1 MPRLLSYAITA
12 SLLSGCAQTATATRL
27 PGADAATPIDAP
39 VDAPVPVDVPR
50 PAVDAG
56 VSALS
61 DDCRPGTWCWERPR
75 PTGEVAV
82 AAAVTSPDRAVFIT
96 EGGTLA
102 AWDGARWS
110 TRQLTLPGQ
119 PTGLLLG
126 ADGELVVTV
135 VDRVAQR
142 ERWVV
147 ELRGDAQG
155 TVPLA
160 GEGYVSRP
168 TASGSTVWALGTR
181 EVFRRRGATWE
192 TIPGPAGS
200 PVLSGLHVVGPDEV
214 IALESWGSGSGT
226 GVLHRYRAGAWEV
239 VVDFRS
245 IELRVEGPIV
255 AHGGALWMRTF
266 DTNTM
271 EAGVIRVAGAEVES
285 VVTPRGLGSISLHGV
300 GDGLWLLD
308 GTRAWRRE
316 GDGWTPLEGFPGQQ
330 YGVIEG
336 VGEDVAWVW
345 SNGIHR
351 WRAGA
356 WERLGEGDQPTG
368 NFWDVS
374 GQPLLVSQRPAGF
387 LGLTGGSHPG
397 WALAIS
403 DARGPFV
410 GDSPPVDGVGY
421 VAITAGVIQ
430 VPVAAIASINSPALR
445 WPVSVMGGRVAIGG
459 SAAGVWAWVG
469 AEGFTSLAGRPW
481 TAVAGPTFADV
492 PRAEGYNVDAVHY
505 TADARLFLAA
515 SMVTGDKQV
524 RRRVFVREGEA
535 WRQVVAEM
543 GVFGRTESAF
553 VVGDRAGEVFIG
565 LSGLYRY
572 DGTTATLLTPDLD
585 VQGLSRRADGG
596 AVALTPTAVVSYSAA
611 GVRVGQVALPP
622 VRAYFTR
629 VHQTAAGVVR
639 VANPSGWVM
648 RYTP

>member
-1 MPRLLSYAITA
+1 MSRLLSYAITA

-39 VDAPVPVDVPR
+39 VPVPVDAPR
-50 PAVDAG
+50 PVIDAG
-56 VSALS
+56 VSPLG
-61 DDCRPGTWCWERPR
+61 DDCRSGTWCWERPR

-82 AAAVTSPDRAVFIT
+82 AASVTSPDRAVFIT

-126 ADGELVVTV
+126 ADGELLVTV
-135 VDRVAQR
+135 VDPVAQR

-147 ELRGDAQG
+147 ELRGGAQR
-155 TVPLA
+155 VIPLA

-168 TASGSTVWALGTR
+168 TASGATVWALGTR
-181 EVFRRRGATWE
+181 ELFRRRGATWE

-226 GVLHRYRAGAWEV
+226 GVLHRYRAGTWEV
-239 VVDFRS
+239 AVDFRA

-255 AHGGALWMRTF
+255 SHGGALWMRTF
-266 DTNTM
+266 DTSTM

-285 VVTPRGLGSISLHGV
+285 VVTPRGLGSLSVHGV
-300 GDGLWLLD
+300 GDALWLVD
-308 GTRAWRRE
+308 GARAWRRE
-316 GDGWTPLEGFPGQQ
+316 GDGWTPVEGFPGQQ

-336 VGEDVAWVW
+336 VGGDVAWVW

-351 WRAGA
+351 WRAGM
-356 WERLGEGDQPTG
+356 WDRFGEGDQPTG

-387 LGLTGGSHPG
+387 LGLINSSPPS
-397 WALAIS
+397 WALAVS
-403 DARGPFV
+403 DPRGPFV
-410 GDSPPVDGVGY
+410 GDSPPVDRVGY
-421 VAITAGVIQ
+421 MASAAGVIQ
-430 VPVAAIASINSPALR
+430 VSLGDLASIGGPVLR
-445 WPVSVMGGRVAIGG
+445 WPGAVMGGRVVIGG

-469 AEGFTSLAGRPW
+469 AEGFSSVAGRPW
-481 TAVAGPTFADV
+481 TRVAGPTFADV
-492 PRAEGYNVDAVHY
+492 PRPEGYTVDAVHY

-572 DGTTATLLTPDLD
+572 DGMTATLVAPDLD
-585 VQGLSRRADGG
+585 VQGLSRRVDGG
-596 AVALTPTAVVSYSAA
+596 AVVLTPTAVVTYSAA
-611 GVRVGQVALPP
+611 GVQVGQVALPP

-629 VHQTAAGVVR
+629 VHQSVTGVVR
-639 VANPSGWVM
+639 VSNPSGWVM